1 MKSYFFEEML
11 VEESAINVAKLG
23 KEYSFSGFNKIT
35 LEVDELLSKR
45 INRRKGSYVTLNV
58 TGEYDES
65 KFINEVASAIKHLV
79 GKYYKTL
86 KSILVVGLGNE
97 GVVADSLGSKTV
109 GKISVGKNLRVQKFC
124 PSVKGLT
131 NIDSVNLVKAVVKAE
146 SPELIMVIDSL
157 ATRDFEKLV
166 SSVQITDSGIVAG
179 GGVSKSDK
187 LYEKSTMGVPVI
199 AIGVPM
205 IINLVGENTCG
216 KNFLCPHEIDI
227 FTQKISEILAKSINL
242 ALE

>member
-11 VEESAINVAKLG
+11 VEESTINVAKIG
-23 KEYSFSGFNKIT
+23 KEYSFRGFNKIE
-35 LEVDELLSKR
+35 LDVDDLLSKK
-45 INRRKGSYVTLNV
+45 INRRKGSYVTLSV

-65 KFINEVASAIKHLV
+65 EFIGEVANVIKRIV
-79 GKYYKTL
+79 DKYFKRL

-97 GVVADSLGSKTV
+97 GVVADSLGSRTV
-109 GKISVGKNLRVQKFC
+109 EKIKVYEKLRVQKFC

-131 NIDSVNLVKAVVKAE
+131 NIDSVNLVKAVVKNE

-166 SSVQITDSGIVAG
+166 SSVQITDAGIVAG

-199 AIGVPM
+199 AVGVPM
-205 IINLVGENTCG
+205 IINLVGQNTYG

-227 FTQKISEILAKSINL
+227 FIQKISDILAKSINL
-242 ALE
+242 AFE